1 MPGKTQAYD
10 PSVLV
15 DTAGLPEEEW
25 LEYRRQG
32 IGGSD
37 AAAILGLSPF
47 ATARDLYYDKLKLVG
62 YEDRKSNWV
71 AKKVGHL
78 LEDLVA
84 EIFHVKTGYRIYQ
97 VKKMF
102 YHPQHPFM
110 LADVDYFIDLPNG
123 KTAILEIKTT
133 HYQAKDHWWRD
144 GEEVVP
150 VNYEVQGRHYMCVM
164 NVDEVYFCCL
174 YGNSEDDVI
183 IRHITRNMAYE
194 TELIALEEDFWEGHI
209 QSRVPPPYT
218 EDGDLILDSVR
229 SHFGPADPD
238 APAIELSLPMAGS
251 IARFL
256 ELQARK
262 KQLDARVKELESEMK
277 RIQGR
282 VVAEMGRSCTALCTV
297 GGEAYTVA
305 YNPVKKTGI
314 NKDGL
319 IRLQAQHPDIYE
331 EYVTV
336 SESRRGDVRKSQE
349 TAA

>member
-1 MPGKTQAYD
+1 M
-10 PSVLV
+10 
-15 DTAGLPEEEW
+15 
-25 LEYRRQG
+25 
-32 IGGSD
+32 
-37 AAAILGLSPF
+37 
-47 ATARDLYYDKLKLVG
+47 
-62 YEDRKSNWV
+62 
-71 AKKVGHL
+71 
-78 LEDLVA
+78 A

-144 GEEVVP
+144 GEEAVP

-194 TELIALEEDFWEGHI
+194 AELIALEEDFWEGHI

-256 ELQARK
+256 ELQAQK
-262 KQLDARVKELESEMK
+262 KQLDARIKELESEMK

-331 EYVTV
+331 DYVTV
-336 SESRRGDVRKSQE
+336 SESRRFYVRKSQE